1 MAVYTEES
9 VRANIRVRDGKRVFY
24 QADGDHLTPS
34 AREWLH
40 QERIEIL
47 PAAEAKPKVY
57 RTLTGAV
64 LTEKPE
70 HMTHL
75 RADVLVPK
83 DHPRIALRGKIDELE
98 AELLLAGAL
107 AVRHGR
113 KETAKQL
120 EEILEF
126 VRLFIRCDVL
136 EEPLQMKKLCGLTMD
151 QLREQSHLPQKYFD
165 LPHFMPDFRDSDLLL
180 TLNKVRTKV
189 RETELAVY
197 EAFRDR
203 DGNVLRSDLQQGMN
217 RLSSLLWI
225 LMIQMRKEERHGTG
239 T

>member
-1 MAVYTEES
+1 MAVFTEES
-9 VRANIRVRDGKRVFY
+9 VRANLRVRDGKRVFY
-24 QADGDHLTPS
+24 QADGDHLTPA
-34 AREWLH
+34 AREWLR

-47 PAAEAKPKVY
+47 PADQAKPSVF
-57 RTLTGAV
+57 RTLSGAI

-83 DHPRIALRGKIDELE
+83 DHPRIKLRGKIDTLE
-98 AELLLAGAL
+98 AELLLAGKLAL
-107 AVRHGR
+107 
-113 KETAKQL
+113 ETGQPDAAKKL
-120 EEILEF
+120 EEILEY

-136 EEPLQMKKLCGLTMD
+136 DEPLQRKTLCGLTMD
-151 QLREQSHLPQKYFD
+151 QLRQQSHLPQKYLD
-165 LPHFMPDFRDSDLLL
+165 QPHFMPDFRDSRLLL
-180 TLNKVRTKV
+180 TLNHLRTTI

-203 DGNVLRSDLQQGMN
+203 DGNILRPDLQQGMN

-225 LMIQMRKEERHGTG
+225 MMIQMRKEERHGAKS
-239 T
+239 